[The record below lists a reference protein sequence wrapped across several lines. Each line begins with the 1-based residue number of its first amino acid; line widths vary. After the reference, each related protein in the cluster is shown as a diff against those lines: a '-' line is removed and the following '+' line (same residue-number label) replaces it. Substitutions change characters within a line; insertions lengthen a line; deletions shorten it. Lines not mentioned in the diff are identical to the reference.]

1 MQLSTFKGVRL
12 VCRKEF
18 SLGLREPAAWGAMFM
33 FALTTLACI
42 SMSLA
47 GAGLEP
53 KLAAALLW
61 VSLFF
66 ASLAGADRGFA
77 DEDLARTLPVLRLY
91 GPAQA
96 VLFGKAAYTLLVL
109 VVLAVFIVPLYLILV
124 DVTVTAPLVLVLTL
138 ALGLWGIAMT
148 GTLLGALAP
157 GAPVNHGPLAILMLP
172 LVLPVFLPAIA
183 LTAGA
188 FGGAAAATS
197 YLVGMGL
204 YDAVL
209 SVGAS
214 VLFDY
219 LWYED

>member
-1 MQLSTFKGVRL
+1 MPLSTFEGVRL
-12 VCRKEF
+12 VCRKELR
-18 SLGLREPAAWGAMFM
+18 LGLREPAATAAMFM

-77 DEDLARTLPVLRLY
+77 DEDMAGTLPALRLY

-96 VLFGKAAYTLLVL
+96 VLFGKAAYTLQVLLVL
-109 VVLAVFIVPLYLILV
+109 AIFIVPLYLILL
-124 DVTVTAPLVLVLTL
+124 DVTVVAPLVLVATL
-138 ALGLWGIAMT
+138 AAGLWGIAMT
-148 GTLLGALAP
+148 GTLLGALAT
-157 GAPVNHGPLAILMLP
+157 GATVNHGLVAILMLP
-172 LVLPVFLPAIA
+172 LILPVFLPAIA

-188 FGGAAAATS
+188 FGGSFAALS
-197 YLVGMGL
+197 YLVGMVL